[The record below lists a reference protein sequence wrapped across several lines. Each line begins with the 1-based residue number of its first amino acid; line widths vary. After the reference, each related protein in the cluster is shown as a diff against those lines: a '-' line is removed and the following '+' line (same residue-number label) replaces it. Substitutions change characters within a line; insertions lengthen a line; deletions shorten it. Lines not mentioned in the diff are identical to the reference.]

1 MDDHAQVKY
10 SFVVRWEETL
20 KTASLK
26 LGQSAEERG
35 EEGEGE
41 RRGRENR
48 ERRKKGG
55 REGRGEREVEEL
67 EEGEEEGE
75 QRKRG
80 REMKPFCC
88 KLLTTSAAYFIL
100 PPIGSV

>member
-1 MDDHAQVKY
+1 MSCEVGRDL
-10 SFVVRWEETL
+10 EN
-20 KTASLK
+20 SL
-26 LGQSAEERG
+26 LEVGSICRG
-35 EEGEGE
+35 KRGG
-41 RRGRENR
+41 RRGRGKR

-67 EEGEEEGE
+67 EEGGEGGEGE
-75 QRKRG
+75 QRKKG